1 MVVRLQESNEETLT
15 AVCDICGTRVPLD
28 TTTMVDGEIL
38 CDDCL
43 GSNTFECGDCGT
55 RHLLSNTYTVISPT
69 GGEYDVCS
77 ECRSDYWYCG
87 HCGNYYYTEDFD
99 SDLMCCNNCRES
111 LDAEGIVYRDERI
124 LNAYGYKPK
133 PKFIKDKK
141 ESTKRFFGMEIELGD
156 CNACCHTKNFYSAI
170 NNNGRSAYLK
180 SDSSIR
186 GGGYECVTHPMT
198 SRKLHQWLDESLAP
212 AIADVYNSL
221 STDGCGVHIH
231 VSRDSIGTLTLLK
244 VTTMLN
250 LLRGKANYKF
260 IQFLTGREREQLN
273 HWCKVTS
280 ELQLNLL
287 LRIKNKDSLGD
298 RYLAVNHNNLR
309 TIEFRLFNG
318 TTSVDTLHR
327 YLDILES
334 LLDYCANTALQ
345 DVSIGGWLEYVIANK
360 GAYPFFKAHI
370 IGQRTDTQTGK
381 ISHYYRIPADAIPD
395 KYNQFFLWTHN
406 YSGTLRRS
414 TVLNIV
420 NGFGRYFSS
429 IEESILSSYAR
440 LVGEIPVKELIEI
453 SKKVESF
460 VFNPV
465 LRRRKSKK
473 FRRAQDCNSGAPL
486 RELDLQ
492 VFGETISH
500 EVLQTLAREVREA
513 TETIMQCGY
522 KKPRLSNADTE
533 GAYKKLTKTKKT
545 KAELVLN

>member
-1 MVVRLQESNEETLT
+1 MVVRLQESNEEVLT
-15 AVCDICGTRVPLD
+15 AVCNICGAVIPLD
-28 TTTMVDGEIL
+28 TTRMVDGEIL
-38 CDDCL
+38 CEDCL
-43 GSNTFECGDCGT
+43 GRNTFECEDCGT
-55 RHLLSNTYTVISPT
+55 LHLIDNANIVIDPT
-69 GGEYDVCS
+69 GGGHDVCN
-77 ECRSDYWYCG
+77 ECRNDYWYCE
-87 HCGNYYYTEDFD
+87 HCGNYYYTENYNPE
-99 SDLMCCNNCRES
+99 LMCCNGCRES
-111 LDAEGIVYRDERI
+111 VDVDDRVYRDERI
-124 LNAYGYKPK
+124 LNNYGYKPK
-133 PKFIKDKK
+133 PKFIKDGK

-156 CNACCHTKNFYSAI
+156 RNPSYHIEKFYSTV

-198 SRKLHQWLDESLAP
+198 SRKLHNWLDNSLAP
-212 AIADVYNSL
+212 AIASVSSSL
-221 STDGCGVHIH
+221 STAGCGVHIH
-231 VSRDSIGTLTLLK
+231 VSRDSIGTLTLFK

-273 HWCKVTS
+273 HWCKVTTQ
-280 ELQLNLL
+280 LQLNLL
-287 LRIKNKDSLGD
+287 RRIKNKDTLGD
-298 RYLAVNHNNLR
+298 RYLAVNHNNSQ

-334 LLDYCANTALQ
+334 LLDYCVNTALQ
-345 DVSIGGWLEYVIANK
+345 DVSLGGWLEYVIANK
-360 GAYPFFKAHI
+360 GAYPYFKNHI

-381 ISHYYRIPADAIPD
+381 ISHYYKIPADAIPD

-414 TVLNIV
+414 TVLNMI
-420 NGFGRYFSS
+420 NGCGRYLSS
-429 IEESILSSYAR
+429 TEESILNGYAR
-440 LVGEIPVKELIEI
+440 LVGEISVKKLIEI

-460 VFNPV
+460 VFNPA
-465 LRRRKSKK
+465 LRRMKSRK
-473 FRRAQDCNSGAPL
+473 FRRTQDVNPGAPL
-486 RELDLQ
+486 IKLDTQ

-500 EVLQTLAREVREA
+500 EVLVGLSREVGEA
-513 TETIMQCGY
+513 VETIMQCGY

-533 GAYKKLTKTKKT
+533 GAYKKLTKTTKT

>member
-1 MVVRLQESNEETLT
+1 MVVRLQESDEETLT
-15 AVCDICGTRVPLD
+15 VVCDICGTRVPLS
-28 TTTMVDGEIL
+28 TATMVDGSNL
-38 CDDCL
+38 CEDCL
-43 GSNTFECGDCGT
+43 ESNTFECNDCGI
-55 RHLLSNTYTVISPT
+55 RHLLSNAHIVVDTT
-69 GGEYDVCS
+69 GSEFDVCS
-77 ECRSDYWYCG
+77 ECRHDYWYCE

-99 SDLMCCNNCRES
+99 SDLMCCNDCRES

-124 LNAYGYKPK
+124 LNGYGYKPK
-133 PKFIKDKK
+133 PKFIKDGK

-156 CNACCHTKNFYSAI
+156 RNACCHTEDFYRVI

-180 SDSSIR
+180 SDSSIC

-212 AIADVYNSL
+212 AIANVYNSL
-221 STDGCGVHIH
+221 STAGCGVHIH
-231 VSRDSIGTLTLLK
+231 VSRDSIGTLTLFK

-260 IQFLTGREREQLN
+260 IQFLTGREREQLT

-280 ELQLNLL
+280 ELRLNLL
-287 LRIKNKDSLGD
+287 SCIKNKDSLGD
-298 RYLAVNHNNLR
+298 RYLAVNHNNLQ

-318 TTSVDTLHR
+318 TTSISTLHR

-381 ISHYYRIPADAIPD
+381 ISHYCKIPADAIPD

-406 YSGTLRRS
+406 YSGTLRHS
-414 TVLNIV
+414 TVLNMI
-420 NGFGRYFSS
+420 NYFGHYITS
-429 IEESILSSYAR
+429 IERSILEAYTG
-440 LVGEIPVKELIEI
+440 LVGAISVKELIEI
-453 SKKVESF
+453 SNKVESL

-465 LRRRKSKK
+465 LRRRKSRRFHRVLESKSGTSLKK
-473 FRRAQDCNSGAPL
+473 
-486 RELDLQ
+486 LDIQ
-492 VFGETISH
+492 VFGETTSS
-500 EVLQTLAREVREA
+500 EVLETLKREVEEA
-513 TETIMQCGY
+513 IGTIAQSGY

-533 GAYKKLTKTKKT
+533 GAYKKLTKTTKT